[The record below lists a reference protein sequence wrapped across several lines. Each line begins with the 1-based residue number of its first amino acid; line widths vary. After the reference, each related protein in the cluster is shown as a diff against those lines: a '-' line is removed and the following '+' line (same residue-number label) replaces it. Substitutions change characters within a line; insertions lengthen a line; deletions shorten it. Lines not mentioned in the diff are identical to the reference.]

1 MLSVMPPLAP
11 LLFRAIDIGWF
22 SRIGS
27 TNAKSE
33 AAARQRLLPFPERIV
48 ACEIRSADD
57 AGIHTIIQQ
66 TRF

>member
-33 AAARQRLLPFPERIV
+33 AARASVYCHSQSE
-48 ACEIRSADD
+48 
-57 AGIHTIIQQ
+57 
-66 TRF
+66 